1 LERRMT
7 VAQLD
12 TIVVGMGELQVS
24 NDPQAVLTCLGLGS
38 CIGFAAYDPLA
49 KAAGMVHI
57 VLPDSSGKMG
67 VIPGKFADTALPAL
81 IEAME
86 KLGAEKRR
94 MVVKIAGGAQMSLV
108 AGSAGIF
115 KTGER
120 NLEATEIAAAEQG
133 LKIASADVGGHS
145 GRTLRLYVESGKV
158 TVTTAGTE
166 TKDL

>member
-1 LERRMT
+1 MT

-24 NDPQAVLTCLGLGS
+24 KDPQAVLTCLGLGS
-38 CIGFAAYDPLA
+38 CIGFAAYDTIA
-49 KAAGMVHI
+49 KVGGMVHI
-57 VLPDSSGKMG
+57 VLPDSGGKTG
-67 VIPGKFADTALPAL
+67 VVPGKFADTALPAL
-81 IEAME
+81 VEEME

-94 MVVKIAGGAQMSLV
+94 LLVKISGGAQMSLA
-108 AGSAGIF
+108 AGSSGIF

-120 NLEATEIAAAEQG
+120 NLEATRIMAAKHG
-133 LKIASADVGGHS
+133 LKIAAADVGGHS

>member
-1 LERRMT
+1 MT
-7 VAQLD
+7 TTQLD

-24 NDPQAVLTCLGLGS
+24 KDPHAVLTCLGLGS
-38 CIGFAAYDPLA
+38 CIGFSSYDSVA
-49 KAAGMVHI
+49 KVAGMVHI
-57 VLPDSSGKMG
+57 VLPDSAGKSG
-67 VIPGKFADTALPAL
+67 VLPGKFADTALPAL
-81 IEAME
+81 IEDME
-86 KLGAEKRR
+86 NLGAEKRR
-94 MVVKIAGGAQMSLV
+94 MLVKITGGAQMSLV

-120 NLEATEIAAAEQG
+120 NLEATKIVADEYG
-133 LKIASADVGGHS
+133 LKIAAADVGGHS